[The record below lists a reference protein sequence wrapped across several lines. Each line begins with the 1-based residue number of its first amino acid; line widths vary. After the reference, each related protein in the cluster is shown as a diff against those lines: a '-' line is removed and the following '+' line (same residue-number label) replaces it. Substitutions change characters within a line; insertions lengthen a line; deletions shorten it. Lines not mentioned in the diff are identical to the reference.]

1 MTGCGGGGAPFTYA
15 FQCTSLFGDG
25 AAPLIHEQTPAAAAA
40 HHVMRR

>member
-15 FQCTSLFGDG
+15 FQCTSLFG